1 LPSPGHLLRQ
11 WQSDPAWAL
20 EPTFANCRTMPSKLA
35 AMLASGPYR
44 RVGTHNGTWRTW
56 STTEDNGTVE
66 LCGDPEQW
74 RQWL

>member
-1 LPSPGHLLRQ
+1 
-11 WQSDPAWAL
+11 
-20 EPTFANCRTMPSKLA
+20 MPSKLA